1 MDTFQDDKV
10 KSAGVGTAVDASDT
24 EISIGQSGPTRTENI
39 FTQVKRR
46 VQIEPQY
53 GSFAPGRWSNAD
65 LDPTPFEE
73 QTWSSLNCIYL
84 LLVQRCNHPGNLRL
98 GSSLYSMG
106 LSWKLCIV
114 IITLG
119 HFLMAIGLTLNGVVG
134 SRFHIPFTI
143 QSRASFGMFFSFVIV
158 LIRMVVAAFWYG
170 INTYTG
176 AQCVNVILLA
186 LWPQFAQFAQV
197 PNRLPASA
205 NITTQMMTAYIVY
218 FLFVLPFHWIHP
230 RKLRWFFTI
239 KSIVCLPAIFGMLI
253 WACVATGGAGTGNPM
268 FRRGNTLSGSELGW
282 AFMSGL
288 NAMMGNYGTLAVNI
302 NDFTR
307 YARSSRRTYVQLFV
321 IPASFMLM
329 AFVGL
334 VIVGSAERVYGE
346 LQWDVLSIMTRWN
359 GSGAARAGTVLAAG
373 SMAMAQVGTNLGA
386 NCVSAA
392 NDLNALFPRYID
404 LRRGSYIVAVVGA
417 WVLTPWNILASADA
431 LLKFMDGYAIW
442 LAPITG
448 WLPLLP
454 GLIAVTTP
462 TAVVNA
468 GIRNIYFS
476 RLHVR
481 NVFEFSYDRTDKR
494 QNQKGT
500 SYSQEQ
506 AKATAAAG
514 NPTGSVGP
522 QVDKILTEAPGLIP
536 DDHNNNGTS
545 PATTTPGLNKLEST
559 PWGSDK

>member
-1 MDTFQDDKV
+1 MVFFQEDKA
-10 KSAGVGTAVDASDT
+10 KSAGVGVAIDVDASNT
-24 EISIGQSGPTRTENI
+24 EVSIGSFVPIRTGNILTRLA
-39 FTQVKRR
+39 RR
-46 VQIEPQY
+46 IQLEPQY

-65 LDPTPFEE
+65 LDPTPVEE
-73 QTWSSLNCIYL
+73 QTWSSLNYTSYWLNDAIA
-84 LLVQRCNHPGNLRL
+84 PGTLRL
-98 GSSLYSMG
+98 GSSLYTMG

-143 QSRASFGMFFSFVIV
+143 QSRAPFGMFFSFVIV
-158 LIRMVVAAFWYG
+158 SIRMVVPAFWYG

-176 AQCVNVILLA
+176 AQCVNVIILA
-186 LWPQFAQFAQV
+186 IWPRFAQV

-239 KSIVCLPAIFGMLI
+239 KSIICLPAIFGMLI
-253 WACVATGGAGTGNPM
+253 WACVATGGKGTENPV
-268 FRRGNTLSGSELGW
+268 FRHGNTISGSELGW

-307 YARSSRRTYVQLFV
+307 YARSSRRTYVQLLV
-321 IPASFMLM
+321 IPMSFMLM
-329 AFVGL
+329 AFIGL
-334 VIVGSAERVYGE
+334 VIVGSAERIYGE

-359 GSGAARAGTVLAAG
+359 DSGAARTGAVLAAG

-392 NDLNALFPRYID
+392 NDLNAMFPRYVN
-404 LRRGSYIVAVVGA
+404 LRRGSYIIAVVGA
-417 WVLTPWNILASADA
+417 WALTPWNILASADA
-431 LLKFMDGYAIW
+431 LLNFMDGYAIW

-448 WLPLLP
+448 ILLADFYIVHRQKYDVRELYDPRGRYRFNRIGTNWRALTSWGIGWVPLLP
-454 GLIAVTTP
+454 GLVAATTP
-462 TAVVNA
+462 AATVSA
-468 GIRNIYFS
+468 GIRHMYALGYIYGMCSSF
-476 RLHVR
+476 LVY
-481 NVFEFSYDRTDKR
+481 VTLYVTFPPKVKR
-494 QNQKGT
+494 KHM
-500 SYSQEQ
+500 EDI
-506 AKATAAAG
+506 
-514 NPTGSVGP
+514 V
-522 QVDKILTEAPGLIP
+522 
-536 DDHNNNGTS
+536 
-545 PATTTPGLNKLEST
+545 
-559 PWGSDK
+559 